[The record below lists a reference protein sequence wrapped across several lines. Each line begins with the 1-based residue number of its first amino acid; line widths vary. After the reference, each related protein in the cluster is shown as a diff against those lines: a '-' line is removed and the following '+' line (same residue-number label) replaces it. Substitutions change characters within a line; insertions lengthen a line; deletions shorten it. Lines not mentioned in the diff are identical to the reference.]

1 MVLQDRDFV
10 NQTVLIP
17 HQLHRRLLGEKH
29 VNIEDIESK
38 TNSRITFPA
47 CESGSDVVTIYGPE
61 QQIEN
66 AQSRLLVRYSESIPC
81 CSLPGSPGPCPIRGR
96 DHFPP

>member
-1 MVLQDRDFV
+1 M

-17 HQLHRRLLGEKH
+17 HQLHRKLLGEKH

-66 AQSRLLVRYSESIPC
+66 AQSRLLVHHCVSPSYRF
-81 CSLPGSPGPCPIRGR
+81 LPGSLGPSSVRGR
-96 DHFPP
+96 SDIPP

>member
-1 MVLQDRDFV
+1 MGIQDRDFI

-17 HQLHRRLLGEKH
+17 HQLHRKLLGEKH

-38 TNSRITFPA
+38 TNSRIMFPA

-66 AQSRLLVRYSESIPC
+66 AQSRLLVC
-81 CSLPGSPGPCPIRGR
+81 HCDSPS
-96 DHFPP
+96 